1 MVAEPELTPV
11 TTPVVAFTVATPIFP
26 EVQLPPPTEVFNVNV
41 DPSQTSV
48 DEPVIVGT
56 SFTVTITWSVFTQA
70 LPSVPVTV

>member
-11 TTPVVAFTVATPIFP
+11 TTPVVAFTVATPVFP

-48 DEPVIVGT
+48 DPEIDGT
-56 SFTVTITWSVFTQA
+56 LFTVTIT
-70 LPSVPVTV
+70 

>member
-11 TTPVVAFTVATPIFP
+11 TTPVVAFTVATPVFP

-41 DPSQTSV
+41 DPSQT
-48 DEPVIVGT
+48 IVAPEIEGR